1 MIMKYHFVLNTTLNK
16 QFQIVVNT
24 NITMEQLYE
33 QMVREIEQH
42 TTFTRDDILDIFI
55 DNNSGE
61 VLSMPRTNQSIKDF
75 VPMNRVYFPD
85 DTTPK
90 NTYKLYAIDRMYH
103 ERLKTPS
110 VQKYKN
116 REIQTNHIGRFIENV
131 KKRLS
136 LW

>member
-55 DNNSGE
+55 IVKWPN
-61 VLSMPRTNQSIKDF
+61 
-75 VPMNRVYFPD
+75 
-85 DTTPK
+85 TT
-90 NTYKLYAIDRMYH
+90 L
-103 ERLKTPS
+103 
-110 VQKYKN
+110 
-116 REIQTNHIGRFIENV
+116 
-131 KKRLS
+131 
-136 LW
+136 